1 MTRWF
6 NRLAML
12 TAIAAIVT
20 AEAVSCAA
28 LTGSRMGYQAF
39 LMTTGSMRPAIDP
52 GDLVIVRSVD
62 PADIRVG
69 DAITFREPVGS
80 HQLVTHR
87 VTAITQ
93 SSDGPVFRTRGDAN
107 RVADIWT
114 LHYRDRGWLVVG
126 SIHGIGTALT
136 GLQTLPGR
144 LVVLLLVFG
153 LALGL
158 LLPAEERR
166 PRQPAAPPAGAGE
179 AAA

>member
-20 AEAVSCAA
+20 AAAVSCAA
-28 LTGSRMGYQAF
+28 LAGSRMGYQAF

-87 VTAITQ
+87 VTAITPETGKNQ
-93 SSDGPVFRTRGDAN
+93 HRRARRNIVDV
-107 RVADIWT
+107 VAD
-114 LHYRDRGWLVVG
+114 
-126 SIHGIGTALT
+126 
-136 GLQTLPGR
+136 
-144 LVVLLLVFG
+144 
-153 LALGL
+153 
-158 LLPAEERR
+158 RR
-166 PRQPAAPPAGAGE
+166 RVE
-179 AAA
+179 